1 MSKGIILSGGTG
13 SRLHPLTVVVN
24 KQLLPVYD
32 KPMIYYPLCTL
43 ISCGI
48 TEICII
54 SSPEYLPLYEKLL
67 GDGSNLGLKICYKV
81 QHAPKGIAESF
92 IIAEDFIGN
101 DGVSLVLGDN
111 IFHGNIKGKIPQ
123 KGAIVF
129 AYKVSDP
136 SAYAVVEFDNDGKV
150 LSLEEKPKQPKSEYC
165 VPGLYFFDNKVVNY
179 AKVLKPSGRGELEVT
194 DLINIYLSNKELSVI
209 EFPRGTAWLD
219 AGTPD
224 TLFQSAAYIRTIQER
239 QGIKIGC
246 IEEECYRKKIINK
259 SALIKAIDSLP
270 KSEYKQYLQKLI

>member
-32 KPMIYYPLCTL
+32 KPMIYYPLSTL
-43 ISCGI
+43 ISWDI

-54 SSPEYLPLYEKLL
+54 SSPEHLPLYEKLL

-81 QHAPKGIAESF
+81 QHEPRGIAESF

-111 IFHGNIKGKIPQ
+111 IFHGNIKGKIPRQ
-123 KGAIVF
+123 GAIVF
-129 AYKVSDP
+129 AYEVGDP
-136 SAYAVVEFDNDGKV
+136 SAYAVVEFDDDGKV
-150 LSLEEKPKQPKSEYC
+150 LSLEEKPKQPKSKYC

-179 AKVLKPSGRGELEVT
+179 AKALKPSGRGELEVT

-224 TLFQSAAYIRTIQER
+224 TLFQSAAYIKTIQER
-239 QGIKIGC
+239 QGIRIGC
-246 IEEECYRKKIINK
+246 IEEECYKKGLINK
-259 SALIKAIDSLP
+259 NQLKKVICGLP
-270 KSEYKQYLQKLI
+270 NSEYKCYLQKYE

>member
-32 KPMIYYPLCTL
+32 KPMIYYPLSTL

-101 DGVSLVLGDN
+101 DGVSLILGDN

-123 KGAIVF
+123 QGAIVF

-165 VPGLYFFDNKVVNY
+165 VPGLYFFDNKVVKY
-179 AKVLKPSGRGELEVT
+179 AKVLKPSGRGELEIT

-224 TLFQSAAYIRTIQER
+224 TLFQSAAYIHTIQER

-259 SALIKAIDSLP
+259 SALIKVIDSLP

>member
-32 KPMIYYPLCTL
+32 KPMIYYPLSTL
-43 ISCGI
+43 ISCDI

-54 SSPEYLPLYEKLL
+54 SSPEHLPLYEKLL

-81 QHAPKGIAESF
+81 QHEPRGIAESF

-101 DGVSLVLGDN
+101 DGVSLVLGGN
-111 IFHGNIKGKIPQ
+111 IFHGNIKGKIPRQ
-123 KGAIVF
+123 GAIVF
-129 AYKVSDP
+129 AYEVGDP
-136 SAYAVVEFDNDGKV
+136 SAYAVVEFDDDGKV
-150 LSLEEKPKQPKSEYC
+150 LSLEEKPKQPKSKYC

-179 AKVLKPSGRGELEVT
+179 AKALKPSGRGELEVT

-224 TLFQSAAYIRTIQER
+224 TLFQSAAYIKTIQER
-239 QGIKIGC
+239 QGIRIGC
-246 IEEECYRKKIINK
+246 IEEECYKKGLINK
-259 SALIKAIDSLP
+259 NQLKKVICGLP
-270 KSEYKQYLQKLI
+270 NSEYKCYLQKYE

>member
-1 MSKGIILSGGTG
+1 
-13 SRLHPLTVVVN
+13 
-24 KQLLPVYD
+24 
-32 KPMIYYPLCTL
+32 MIYYPLSTL

-67 GDGSNLGLKICYKV
+67 GDGANLGLKICYKV

-123 KGAIVF
+123 QGAIVF
-129 AYKVSDP
+129 AYEVSDP
-136 SAYAVVEFDNDGKV
+136 SAYAVVEFDDDGKV
-150 LSLEEKPKQPKSEYC
+150 LSLEEKPKQPKSKYC
-165 VPGLYFFDNKVVNY
+165 VPGLYFFDNKVVDY
-179 AKVLKPSGRGELEVT
+179 AKSLKPSARGELEVT
-194 DLINIYLSNKELSVI
+194 DLINIYLSNKQLSVV

-224 TLFQSAAYIRTIQER
+224 TLFQSAAYIKTIQER
-239 QGIKIGC
+239 QGIRIGC
-246 IEEECYRKKIINK
+246 IEEECYKKGLINK
-259 SALIKAIDSLP
+259 NQLKKVICGLP
-270 KSEYKQYLQKLI
+270 NSEYKCYLQKYE

>member
-54 SSPEYLPLYEKLL
+54 SSPDYLPLYEKLL
-67 GDGSNLGLKICYKV
+67 GDGSNLGLKICYKE
-81 QHAPKGIAESF
+81 QLAPKGIAESF
-92 IIAEDFIGN
+92 IIAEDFIGD

-111 IFHGNIKGKIPQ
+111 IFHGNIKGKNPQ
-123 KGAIVF
+123 QGALVF
-129 AYKVSDP
+129 AYEVGDP
-136 SAYAVVEFDNDGKV
+136 SAYAVVEFDDDGKV
-150 LSLEEKPKQPKSEYC
+150 LSLEEKPKQPKSKYC
-165 VPGLYFFDNKVVNY
+165 VPGLYFFDNQVVNH
-179 AKVLKPSGRGELEVT
+179 AKSLRPSARGELEVT
-194 DLINIYLSNKELSVI
+194 DLINIYLNNNQLSVVK
-209 EFPRGTAWLD
+209 FPRGTAWLD

-224 TLFQSAAYIRTIQER
+224 TLFQSAAYIQSIQER
-239 QGIKIGC
+239 QGVKIGC
-246 IEEECYRKKIINK
+246 IEEECYRKKTITKTQLRKI
-259 SALIKAIDSLP
+259 AESLKP
-270 KSEYKQYLQKLI
+270 SEYKNYLLKL

>member
-13 SRLHPLTVVVN
+13 SRLHPLTIVVN

-32 KPMIYYPLCTL
+32 KPMIYYPLSTL

-54 SSPEYLPLYEKLL
+54 SSPDYLPLYEKLL
-67 GDGSNLGLKICYKV
+67 GNGSNLGLKICYKI
-81 QHAPKGIAESF
+81 QNEPKGIAESF

-101 DGVSLVLGDN
+101 DGVSLILGDN

-123 KGAIVF
+123 QGAIVF
-129 AYKVSDP
+129 AYEVGDP

-150 LSLEEKPKQPKSEYC
+150 LSLEEKPKQPKSKYC
-165 VPGLYFFDNKVVNY
+165 VPGLYFFDNNVVNY
-179 AKVLKPSGRGELEVT
+179 AKSLKPSARGELEVT
-194 DLINIYLSNKELSVI
+194 DLINVYLTNNQLSVI
-209 EFPRGTAWLD
+209 KFPRGTAWLD

-224 TLFQSAAYIRTIQER
+224 SLFQSAAYIQSIQER

-246 IEEECYRKKIINK
+246 IEEECYKRKYISKTQLKCLIDKI
-259 SALIKAIDSLP
+259 P
-270 KSEYKQYLQKLI
+270 KSEYKQYLEKLL

>member
-1 MSKGIILSGGTG
+1 
-13 SRLHPLTVVVN
+13 
-24 KQLLPVYD
+24 
-32 KPMIYYPLCTL
+32 
-43 ISCGI
+43 
-48 TEICII
+48 
-54 SSPEYLPLYEKLL
+54 L

-101 DGVSLVLGDN
+101 DGVSLILGDN

-123 KGAIVF
+123 QGAIVF

-179 AKVLKPSGRGELEVT
+179 AKALKPSGRGELEIT

-224 TLFQSAAYIRTIQER
+224 TLFQSAAYIHTIQER

-259 SALIKAIDSLP
+259 SALIKVIDSLP